1 MKTKGRL
8 HYCVLFTQAAKEEKL
23 RLILEKEF
31 PKDRGIVLLPA
42 MEWWKRGGN
51 KKEVRPLF
59 PGYVFIHSDMSVREI
74 HEFVRAHQAYLGA
87 FVKELG
93 LSERKASGA
102 GFYGEREDGYAADLT
117 EEETRFLDL
126 MLNEKGI
133 VEMSEGYRE
142 KGKYIV
148 EKGPLKAFE
157 KQIVDVDM
165 HNRMAYLDFQF
176 KGRVTK
182 AGMEIRPKRYWFPD
196 DKDAPVLLDDG
207 TEVNLQELRKRMTE
221 A

>member
-1 MKTKGRL
+1 MKGKFENG
-8 HYCVLFTQAAKEEKL
+8 
-23 RLILEKEF
+23 
-31 PKDRGIVLLPA
+31 
-42 MEWWKRGGN
+42 
-51 KKEVRPLF
+51 KK
-59 PGYVFIHSDMSVREI
+59 Y
-74 HEFVRAHQAYLGA
+74 
-87 FVKELG
+87 
-93 LSERKASGA
+93 
-102 GFYGEREDGYAADLT
+102 LT